1 MLFLRLFPPTPGRS
15 RNNGLNFLSCHLNI
29 PFIFGN
35 ILENDHSQSCR
46 APEDGRCCFREEPK
60 GELQETVMPRTQ
72 GCHHQLGCVPLWP
85 LTSRSNRSGRLEADC
100 GWMGRRPRI
109 RGFILGPWALG
120 DVSAVSSHPP
130 ARVMTSLCG
139 GPEC

>member
-85 LTSRSNRSGRLEADC
+85 LTSRSNRSGRLEAVD
-100 GWMGRRPRI
+100 GWDVDPESGASSWGRGPLVMSQLCPPTHQ
-109 RGFILGPWALG
+109 LG
-120 DVSAVSSHPP
+120 S
-130 ARVMTSLCG
+130 
-139 GPEC
+139 